1 MRHRTTTESEAGGI
15 AIARLVNHITETSA
29 TSTVRLLVVV
39 EGINDIDFLRRVSR
53 ILHRNDAALPDLADM
68 ESTGTVIFI
77 PFGGSHIDVWS
88 ERLAPL
94 QIPEFHL
101 YDHELPP
108 ETEQRY
114 LAAER
119 VNQRAGCRAVVTGKR
134 SLENYLHPA
143 AIAEVAGIDLQV
155 DDFSNVA
162 ETAARELHQLGLD
175 DRPWATISRR
185 ARSRMSQRA
194 KRWLNTRAVERMT
207 VEYLREQDSAGEV
220 TSWFLLINDLL
231 NGCGNLSHHHSN

>member
-1 MRHRTTTESEAGGI
+1 
-15 AIARLVNHITETSA
+15 
-29 TSTVRLLVVV
+29 
-39 EGINDIDFLRRVSR
+39 
-53 ILHRNDAALPDLADM
+53 
-68 ESTGTVIFI
+68 
-77 PFGGSHIDVWS
+77 
-88 ERLAPL
+88 
-94 QIPEFHL
+94 
-101 YDHELPP
+101 
-108 ETEQRY
+108 
-114 LAAER
+114 
-119 VNQRAGCRAVVTGKR
+119 VTGKR

>member
-108 ETEQRY
+108 E
-114 LAAER
+114 
-119 VNQRAGCRAVVTGKR
+119 NG
-134 SLENYLHPA
+134 
-143 AIAEVAGIDLQV
+143 
-155 DDFSNVA
+155 
-162 ETAARELHQLGLD
+162 
-175 DRPWATISRR
+175 ATIP
-185 ARSRMSQRA
+185 
-194 KRWLNTRAVERMT
+194 
-207 VEYLREQDSAGEV
+207 
-220 TSWFLLINDLL
+220 
-231 NGCGNLSHHHSN
+231 GCGTGQSACRMPRRCDR